1 MPTADI
7 TGQSWR
13 SFPLSLEMTA
23 KSFYTHVTLGSHCW
37 STNAGIQYPTYWPL
51 LYHLF
56 LLNTFILIVT
66 VKKESIL
73 HAVWSMLLS
82 KDCLVTLRNEIHL
95 RCDGSEVAA
104 QLALIKRGCLVTSLG
119 LSATK
124 PVVKPPFP
132 KSWSCCD
139 GLLLTTGE
147 KQHSTPCKQG
157 GLESCLLSEGLGF
170 TLRQQA
176 FTGVMTGW
184 SLGVSLDHDKVQIY
198 ESNWSLPWLPSP

>member
-1 MPTADI
+1 M
-7 TGQSWR
+7 
-13 SFPLSLEMTA
+13 
-23 KSFYTHVTLGSHCW
+23 
-37 STNAGIQYPTYWPL
+37 
-51 LYHLF
+51 
-56 LLNTFILIVT
+56 VT

-139 GLLLTTGE
+139 GLLLTTGG
-147 KQHSTPCKQG
+147 KTVLYFVQTGRPGILPPLWGARFHPQTASFHRRNDW
-157 GLESCLLSEGLGF
+157 LESGSVLGSWQDNRF
-170 TLRQQA
+170 A
-176 FTGVMTGW
+176 KATGHYSGFPV
-184 SLGVSLDHDKVQIY
+184 LK
-198 ESNWSLPWLPSP
+198 PSPDASPLCAPAPLPPPPLVHI

>member
-1 MPTADI
+1 MAELSLHCNLILLCNLFLGHDTYTTMLFPMPTADI

-23 KSFYTHVTLGSHCW
+23 KSFHIHVTLGSHYW
-37 STNAGIQYPTYWPL
+37 SINAGIQYPTYWPL
-51 LYHLF
+51 LHHLF
-56 LLNTFILIVT
+56 LLNTFILMVT

-73 HAVWSMLLS
+73 HAVRSMLLS
-82 KDCLVTLRNEIHL
+82 KDCSVTLRNEIHL

-132 KSWSCCD
+132 KS
-139 GLLLTTGE
+139 
-147 KQHSTPCKQG
+147 
-157 GLESCLLSEGLGF
+157 
-170 TLRQQA
+170 
-176 FTGVMTGW
+176 
-184 SLGVSLDHDKVQIY
+184 
-198 ESNWSLPWLPSP
+198 